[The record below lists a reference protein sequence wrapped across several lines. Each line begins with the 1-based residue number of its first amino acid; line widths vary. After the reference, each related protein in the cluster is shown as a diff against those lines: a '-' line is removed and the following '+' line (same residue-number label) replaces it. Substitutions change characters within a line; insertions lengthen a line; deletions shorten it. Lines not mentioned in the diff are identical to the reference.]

1 MSDNTNYE
9 KQRESEKQ
17 SARQLAIAD
26 AHAWIEKIPTEK
38 RRKAAIVVGT
48 RSFTPEELIKEIEA
62 DTEYGKQFS
71 NMLHLV
77 RLELAKKG
85 G

>member
-1 MSDNTNYE
+1 MSNNTNYE

-17 SARQLAIAD
+17 LAKQLALAD
-26 AHAWIEKIPTEK
+26 ARAWLEKMPGDK
-38 RRKAAIVVGT
+38 RKKAAIVVGT
-48 RSFTPEELIKEIEA
+48 RSFTPEELVKEVEN

-77 RLELAKKG
+77 RLEMAKRRD
-85 G
+85 